1 MTFPIDLHEF
11 FDQGRAD
18 VIMHRE
24 LVQTSD
30 IDGEKFVAGS
40 LGMPKRIIIY
50 DESDITRQGTSES
63 GYHFKGRKQ
72 IVEFSMATRHSQKMD
87 EDGKIFR
94 SAGRSAKPFG
104 DGQILR
110 NRGELE

>member
-30 IDGEKFVAGS
+30 IDGEKFVTGS
-40 LGMPKRIIIY
+40 LGMPKRITIY
-50 DESDITRQGTSES
+50 DESDITRQGTGES
-63 GYHFKGRKQ
+63 GYRFKGRKQ
-72 IVEFSMATRHSQKMD
+72 IVEFEYGDPSFPTKWTKM
-87 EDGKIFR
+87 GKY
-94 SAGRSAKPFG
+94 SEGL
-104 DGQILR
+104 DYD
-110 NRGELE
+110 

>member
-40 LGMPKRIIIY
+40 LGMPKRITIY
-50 DESDITRQGTSES
+50 DESDITRQGTDES
-63 GYHFKGRKQ
+63 GYRFKGRKQ
-72 IVEFSMATRHSQKMD
+72 IVEFEYGDSAFPTKWTKM
-87 EDGKIFR
+87 GKY
-94 SAGRSAKPFG
+94 SEGL
-104 DGQILR
+104 DYD
-110 NRGELE
+110 

>member
-11 FDQGRAD
+11 FDRGRAD

-63 GYHFKGRKQ
+63 GYRFKVSYQ
-72 IVEFSMATRHSQKMD
+72 IFEFEYGDPAFPTKWTKMCKYSEALD
-87 EDGKIFR
+87 
-94 SAGRSAKPFG
+94 
-104 DGQILR
+104 
-110 NRGELE
+110 